1 SQPNVRRRRPRTAV
15 GTTTSSAGTRPVSPQ
30 IAHSTGTTSDYQSDS
45 PPDDWTSLFVGF
57 SSDQDPYVLRHCR
70 FNNDYYQRQDWACMR
85 IYGNNDVPMHFTT
98 VPDSHLDSD
107 LNATLRCPPIDAG
120 SETHKSLI
128 RSYFDVVHTSYPIL
142 DGQHIQTTIDKYP
155 PLTGIM
161 YRLASPF
168 TDVKMEETWP
178 EWYDYLHR
186 VLLWH
191 SRYPRLAT
199 IELSLLILCRQ
210 NSIHRVPTLP
220 GVWPQIGSLVGMCHE
235 LGLNMDPS
243 RWSIPVWERSRRIRL
258 WWAVFMA
265 DKWHA
270 LGLGRPSYIHEDQW
284 NVPMVSERDIPPQS
298 FEGRAVPSSTT
309 KLFIA
314 MSVLTTILSD
324 LLCKAYTVRSIG
336 TEASPDTADTLR
348 MFNSFF
354 HRLETFQEEHVK
366 GLQSAADQIRDPT
379 GTLHLA
385 FFTVQ
390 IVLYRAILRRM
401 PPVCPEAAQLRQGA
415 RQVTQN
421 VIKFVECLQV
431 SRLRAFWWSPLSRTN
446 FSIAGS
452 FMCNMVLTSTE
463 DEEVNAWT
471 NQLTR
476 YRTLLGM
483 HSESFDITKLAV
495 KRLALIASVSEP
507 ETVTRQSH
515 EASAVDHTGPT
526 LPDISDLPMSFDQ
539 ELDFLLDF
547 AIPDELGGSYSFRE
561 N

>member
-1 SQPNVRRRRPRTAV
+1 
-15 GTTTSSAGTRPVSPQ
+15 
-30 IAHSTGTTSDYQSDS
+30 
-45 PPDDWTSLFVGF
+45 
-57 SSDQDPYVLRHCR
+57 
-70 FNNDYYQRQDWACMR
+70 M
-85 IYGNNDVPMHFTT
+85 
-98 VPDSHLDSD
+98 
-107 LNATLRCPPIDAG
+107 
-120 SETHKSLI
+120 
-128 RSYFDVVHTSYPIL
+128 VHTSYPIL
-142 DGQHIQTTIDKYP
+142 DGQHIETIIDKYP

-243 RWSIPVWERSRRIRL
+243 RWSIPAWERSRRIRL

-314 MSVLTTILSD
+314 MSFLTTILSD

-354 HRLETFQEEHVK
+354 HRLETFQEEHLR
-366 GLQSAADQIRDPT
+366 GLESAADQIRDPT
-379 GTLHLA
+379 GKRRCFKT
-385 FFTVQ
+385 
-390 IVLYRAILRRM
+390 IVDMY
-401 PPVCPEAAQLRQGA
+401 
-415 RQVTQN
+415 
-421 VIKFVECLQV
+421 
-431 SRLRAFWWSPLSRTN
+431 
-446 FSIAGS
+446 
-452 FMCNMVLTSTE
+452 
-463 DEEVNAWT
+463 
-471 NQLTR
+471 
-476 YRTLLGM
+476 
-483 HSESFDITKLAV
+483 
-495 KRLALIASVSEP
+495 
-507 ETVTRQSH
+507 
-515 EASAVDHTGPT
+515 
-526 LPDISDLPMSFDQ
+526 
-539 ELDFLLDF
+539 
-547 AIPDELGGSYSFRE
+547 
-561 N
+561 